1 MTGNFTEISIFANSF
16 ENLPF
21 LYGGLSHDLPG
32 WVQGPGNQRMR
43 AGNETIINQHLA
55 GRCWIRMTKAT
66 KTTKSHGVTK

>member
-1 MTGNFTEISIFANSF
+1 LPIAI

-43 AGNETIINQHLA
+43 AGNARSNRKSTFGGKMFGKGQSDQNNEITI
-55 GRCWIRMTKAT
+55 
-66 KTTKSHGVTK
+66 